1 MIVHEKGSVRSEDIS
16 QFFRKNKID
25 IQIPLELSANR
36 AIIKA
41 VADGLGIA
49 LVSRNV
55 AREEISTG
63 KVVVLPFPGPSLM
76 RSFYLIHHK
85 DKYISEVL
93 KRLID
98 RVDEWAAEYTHWLDG
113 ELV

>member
-1 MIVHEKGSVRSEDIS
+1 MIVHEKGSVPSEAIS
-16 QFFRKNKID
+16 HFIGKNKID

-41 VADGLGIA
+41 VAYGLGIA
-49 LVSRNV
+49 LVSCNV

-63 KVVVLPFPGPSLM
+63 KVVVLPFPGPPLM
-76 RSFYLIHHK
+76 RSFYLIDHK
-85 DKYISEVL
+85 DKYISEIL

-98 RVDEWAAEYTHWLDG
+98 RVDEWAAEYARCLDSQ
-113 ELV
+113 